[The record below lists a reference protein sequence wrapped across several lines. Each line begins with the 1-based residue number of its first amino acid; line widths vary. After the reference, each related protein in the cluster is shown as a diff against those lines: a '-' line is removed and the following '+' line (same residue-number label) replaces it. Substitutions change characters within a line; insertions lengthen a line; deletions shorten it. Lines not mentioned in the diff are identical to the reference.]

1 MLLDAPAAELMPA
14 AAVVQQPQQ
23 QLQQPASAAAATAM
37 AVATWSPL
45 TSAASAA
52 STAPAPFCGLITSS
66 SSQPHV
72 QLQAQPHS
80 FDVSV
85 TSAAHSS
92 RLRQLVAC
100 SGGYRSTLPP
110 RTEHGHEVQQQQQ
123 QHTPMALHHAAAAA
137 VASAITGPHLPL
149 AFHTYAQQQW
159 PTLAAAAN
167 LMASAPALTPGG
179 VIGAAPAPTTAPGV
193 GVGVGGGGV
202 GGVGGGGGMRF
213 DALDALLDQIDRM
226 DAALLAGIGPASEA
240 AAGEQGGLI
249 DDAVMAELL
258 GAQPA
263 AEPQQQ
269 AAGPVLFVDV
279 AMQQPPAPGSA
290 ESAAGACGWR
300 AHGPGPQQ
308 GAALVAAHTL
318 GGLPTRPHS
327 AISILGDGGG
337 GGSSPSCLDI
347 FEATARRS
355 QLLPPAARPPLPP
368 LRTTAGVGGGG
379 ASGRVPFYTP
389 SNTPSAA
396 AAASALTGTF
406 GGGPYGNS
414 STACSPL
421 LLFGARCSNSTDRDA
436 AAAAGMSASQ
446 QGGGRSR
453 LGLFRVAGG
462 ASHYHSDTSSSALL
476 CLGARPAAA
485 ALVTDAHCT
494 LGLGE
499 LDVQQVLAGVAGCCG
514 GDDEDMMEL

>member
-1 MLLDAPAAELMPA
+1 MRKGWFRRLAGQQMLLPCGPTATTSDAGAGCAAMADGVSA
-14 AAVVQQPQQ
+14 ASENGGGDSVV
-23 QLQQPASAAAATAM
+23 AEDRSSNVARRWAGTAAGDSAAAAGSRQRARTVPGLLPPA
-37 AVATWSPL
+37 AA
-45 TSAASAA
+45 AAS
-52 STAPAPFCGLITSS
+52 PAPFCGLITSS

-110 RTEHGHEVQQQQQ
+110 RTEHGHE
-123 QHTPMALHHAAAAA
+123 
-137 VASAITGPHLPL
+137 
-149 AFHTYAQQQW
+149 
-159 PTLAAAAN
+159 
-167 LMASAPALTPGG
+167 
-179 VIGAAPAPTTAPGV
+179 
-193 GVGVGGGGV
+193 
-202 GGVGGGGGMRF
+202 
-213 DALDALLDQIDRM
+213 IDRM

-300 AHGPGPQQ
+300 AH
-308 GAALVAAHTL
+308 
-318 GGLPTRPHS
+318 
-327 AISILGDGGG
+327 
-337 GGSSPSCLDI
+337 
-347 FEATARRS
+347 
-355 QLLPPAARPPLPP
+355 
-368 LRTTAGVGGGG
+368 
-379 ASGRVPFYTP
+379 
-389 SNTPSAA
+389 
-396 AAASALTGTF
+396 AASALTGTF